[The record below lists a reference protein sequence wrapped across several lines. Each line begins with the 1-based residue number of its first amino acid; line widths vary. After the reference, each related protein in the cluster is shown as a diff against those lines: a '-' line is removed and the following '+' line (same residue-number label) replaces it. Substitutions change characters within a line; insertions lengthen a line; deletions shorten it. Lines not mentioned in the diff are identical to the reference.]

1 MSNLPEGF
9 TDSDFEI
16 ISRKVEIYKYQQLIG
31 QTNNTL
37 YQRTYK
43 GNAWTEWIRVDNY
56 GTSSLSELASALGG
70 QLGVKN
76 ISLGGSVG
84 TVIESG
90 IGINRGN
97 GGCTAMVVFSTN
109 TGNGTSTISIVGQ
122 LQFYYDGNNLPT
134 FTKISGNGELES
146 YIQIGKNANN
156 QLIFT
161 KVVGHQMYM
170 SLLLSR

>member
-1 MSNLPEGF
+1 
-9 TDSDFEI
+9 
-16 ISRKVEIYKYQQLIG
+16 
-31 QTNNTL
+31 
-37 YQRTYK
+37 
-43 GNAWTEWIRVDNY
+43 
-56 GTSSLSELASALGG
+56 
-70 QLGVKN
+70 
-76 ISLGGSVG
+76 
-84 TVIESG
+84 
-90 IGINRGN
+90 
-97 GGCTAMVVFSTN
+97 MVVFSTN